1 LNGSALQWGGRF
13 SAPPDAALLAFGS
26 SLEDDLVLAPFDV
39 ACSRA
44 HVAALRDGGIVDAGT
59 AVALEI
65 ALDRVAAEIAAGTFA
80 AAARSSGAED
90 VHGAIDARVRAL
102 EPEAGSRLHAGR
114 SRNDQVA
121 TTLLL
126 YARARAAQGSAVCAG
141 IARGAVAR
149 ATAALADE
157 TAMPAATH
165 WQPAQP
171 MLLAFW
177 LAAMAENFARAARRF
192 SRVAADAR
200 EDCPLGSGAC
210 TGSSLPLDRAAAAA
224 ALGFARPSRN
234 ALDAAGDR
242 DVVLDLLQ
250 ADARALLAASRVCG
264 EIVVYCTPQFGYARL
279 EDGAATGSSLMP
291 QKRNPDPF
299 ELVRAAASS
308 AIGALAGAQATVAG
322 LALSYHRDLQET
334 KRIVVR
340 ETERAFAALDAF
352 ARAFDYVR
360 WNDAALAAAAASSYT
375 VATDIA
381 DALVARGVPSRRAH
395 ELVGTAVAAAEQ
407 TGRPLA
413 ADDIAALADATGLA
427 TFEAPLDARASIAAK
442 RTAGS
447 TGPQFVREALAE
459 LTALLDR
466 EFPGEPA

>member
-1 LNGSALQWGGRF
+1 
-13 SAPPDAALLAFGS
+13 
-26 SLEDDLVLAPFDV
+26 
-39 ACSRA
+39 
-44 HVAALRDGGIVDAGT
+44 
-59 AVALEI
+59 
-65 ALDRVAAEIAAGTFA
+65 
-80 AAARSSGAED
+80 
-90 VHGAIDARVRAL
+90 
-102 EPEAGSRLHAGR
+102 
-114 SRNDQVA
+114 
-121 TTLLL
+121 
-126 YARARAAQGSAVCAG
+126 
-141 IARGAVAR
+141 
-149 ATAALADE
+149 
-157 TAMPAATH
+157 
-165 WQPAQP
+165 
-171 MLLAFW
+171 
-177 LAAMAENFARAARRF
+177 
-192 SRVAADAR
+192 
-200 EDCPLGSGAC
+200 
-210 TGSSLPLDRAAAAA
+210 
-224 ALGFARPSRN
+224 
-234 ALDAAGDR
+234 
-242 DVVLDLLQ
+242 
-250 ADARALLAASRVCG
+250 
-264 EIVVYCTPQFGYARL
+264 
-279 EDGAATGSSLMP
+279 MP

-381 DALVARGVPSRRAH
+381 DALVARGVPARRAH